1 MTRTLTLLLVL
12 LTLPSHV
19 LAASLSNRTGGP
31 PWPSGVGQI
40 SMPTGYQ
47 KWQGQYMG
55 YDVDIMAVW
64 VSQSQVTTWNDFR
77 TGKGANS
84 KYLTDAMTYLPKTT
98 PIIVSYPM
106 LPLSDS
112 NRGCNNPAV
121 WDRFA
126 RGDFDEHY
134 RVMAQN
140 FKKLAQQYGRDPS
153 NHVFRLGWEMNGE
166 HYPWSICTKVSEF
179 KQSWERATRIIR
191 AEIPG
196 VLFDFSPAHRYV
208 GYTTGRNYNGTDGI
222 NLAGFLPDPST
233 YDVISMSHHD
243 VRPFTTSDSVWQDYV
258 YAPPK
263 SERKIGLKELVDTAT
278 AKGKKIAL
286 TEWGTQMSD
295 CGPDHPAA
303 PNPALFLKKTYEF
316 LWANRSKV
324 AWDTHFSVGCTQLYD
339 RISTSAAQTYH
350 DLWRSGGG
358 DDGGSSSLPT
368 PPQQVQVE

>member
-1 MTRTLTLLLVL
+1 
-12 LTLPSHV
+12 
-19 LAASLSNRTGGP
+19 
-31 PWPSGVGQI
+31 
-40 SMPTGYQ
+40 
-47 KWQGQYMG
+47 MG
-55 YDVDIMAVW
+55 YDADIMAVW
-64 VSQSQVTTWNDFR
+64 VSVSSMHTWDDFR
-77 TGKGANS
+77 TGQGGSGA
-84 KYLTDAMTYLPKTT
+84 YLLNAMDILPKST

-106 LPLSDS
+106 LPQSHS

-121 WDRFA
+121 WDQFV
-126 RGDFDEHY
+126 RGDFDQHY
-134 RVMAQN
+134 AVMARN
-140 FKKLAQQYGRDPS
+140 FKQLAQQHGRDPS
-153 NHVFRLGWEMNGE
+153 NHIFRLGWEMNGE
-166 HYPWSICTKVSEF
+166 HYPWSICNKVSEF

-243 VRPFTTSDSVWQDYV
+243 VRPFTTSESVWQNSV
-258 YAPPK
+258 YDPPR

-278 AKGKKIAL
+278 AKGKKFAL
-286 TEWGTQMSD
+286 TEWGTQMVN

-303 PNPALFLKKTYEF
+303 PDPALFLRKTYEF

-339 RISTSAAQTYH
+339 RTSTRAAQTYR
-350 DLWRSGGG
+350 DLWRSGR
-358 DDGGSSSLPT
+358 DDGGGSSVPA
-368 PPQQVQVE
+368 PPQQIEVE

>member
-1 MTRTLTLLLVL
+1 MTRTLLLLATL
-12 LTLPSHV
+12 LTLPSHA
-19 LAASLSNRTGGP
+19 LAASLNNHSGGP
-31 PWPSGVGQI
+31 PWLSGVGQI
-40 SMPTGYQ
+40 SLPIGYQ
-47 KWQGQYMG
+47 RWKEGMG

-84 KYLTDAMTYLPKTT
+84 SYLVGAMTNLPTST

-112 NRGCNNPAV
+112 NKGCNNPAV

-153 NHVFRLGWEMNGE
+153 NHIFRLGWEMNGE
-166 HYPWSICTKVSEF
+166 HYPWSICDKVSEF

-208 GYTTGRNYNGTDGI
+208 GYTAGRNYHGSEGV

-243 VRPFTTSDSVWQDYV
+243 VRPFTTSDQIWQDYIV
-258 YAPPK
+258 SPPK

-278 AKGKKIAL
+278 AKGKKFAL
-286 TEWGTQMSD
+286 TEWGTQITD
-295 CGPDHPAA
+295 CGDDHPAA
-303 PNPALFLKKTYEF
+303 PNPALFLRKTYEF
-316 LWANRSKV
+316 LWANRAKV
-324 AWDTHFSVGCTQLYD
+324 AWDTHFSTGCTQIYD
-339 RISTSAAQTYH
+339 RLSTAAGQTYKE
-350 DLWRSGGG
+350 LWGSGG
-358 DDGGSSSLPT
+358 DNGSVSAVPT
-368 PPQQVQVE
+368 PPQQLNVE